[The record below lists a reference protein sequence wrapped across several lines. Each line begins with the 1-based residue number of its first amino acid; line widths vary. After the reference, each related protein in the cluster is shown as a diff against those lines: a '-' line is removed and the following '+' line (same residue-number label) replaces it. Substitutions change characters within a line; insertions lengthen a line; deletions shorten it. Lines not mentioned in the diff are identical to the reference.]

1 MSDENKGKKE
11 AQAPAQKGQN
21 AAAKDAQR
29 AQAAAAHKEQNMAA
43 KEAEDAQNVVPSG
56 EYTAKSIQ
64 VMEGLEAVRKRPAMY
79 IGDTGER
86 GLHHLIYEVVDN
98 SVDEALAG
106 HAKNIEVSIGDGNV
120 VTVTDDGR
128 GIPVEKHEPTG
139 KSALEVIMT
148 MLHAGGKFD
157 NKSYKVSGG
166 LHGVGV
172 TCVNALS
179 EWLEVDVKRDGKQY
193 RQRYERGKPVTP
205 VREIGPT
212 AGRGTIIRFK
222 PDSQIFNSIEFKFD
236 IIANRMR
243 ELAFL
248 NKGLHIL
255 ARDEITGESEDNRYE
270 GGLVSFVEYINKNKT
285 PVCGVIYFDK
295 QTDDVD
301 VEVAMQYNDG
311 YTDNIYTFANN
322 INTIEGG
329 FHLVGFRAALTRSIN
344 DYVEANNSKKDK
356 GAKISG
362 EDLKEGLAAV
372 ISVKLSHPQFEG
384 QTKTKLGN
392 SELKGIVESIVG
404 EKLKQY
410 LEENPGEARRIMEK
424 ATSAA
429 NAREAAQKARELVRR
444 KGAMES
450 GVLPGKLA
458 DCSEEDPAKS
468 EIYIVEGDS
477 AGGCFSGDTRV
488 ALVDGRSLSFKELV
502 EEDKMGKKNYCYT
515 IKEDGSIG
523 VERIRNPRVT
533 RKNADVVKV
542 VLDNGEEIVC
552 TPDHLFMLRDSKYA
566 KAEKLASKA
575 SIMPLYR
582 KLSERKGRI
591 TIKGYEMVLDPVA
604 SKWIFTHILSDKYNL
619 EHARYLPAAGA
630 YKHHVD
636 FNKRNNNPDNL
647 LRMGKEEHFALHSS
661 MAKETLL
668 SDEVKQK
675 AREAHMKPEYRVKI
689 SKLMSEPAMK
699 RMLSARAKRQWEDG
713 EYKKYMAGRWEKFY
727 KENEEYRQA
736 NNALLRKI
744 KDEYWADA
752 KNRKSQSER
761 VKKHFEN
768 HPEAK
773 DILKEMAKNEWDNTE
788 LRDWRRAQTRKQ
800 WTPEFRKKRM
810 ETYNKTYYAHS
821 MACMKKVL
829 EEYGSLENYDAERA
843 KTKDKSLLKKET
855 VAERFFHGNEK
866 EMIEAVK
873 HYNHK
878 VNEIVHLA
886 EKMDVYD
893 LEVEGTHNFA
903 LAAGVFVHNS
913 SKQGRDR
920 KYQAILPLRGKILNV
935 EKAQIGKIL
944 GSEAIRTL
952 ISALGTGFGEDFDIA
967 KLRYHK
973 IVIMT
978 DADVDG
984 AHIRTLLLTLFFRYL
999 RPLVDK
1005 GHIFIAQPPLF
1016 KLKHGKDERYA
1027 YTDAEME
1034 KMMAEMGGPD
1044 AVGMQRYKGLGEM
1057 NPEQLWS
1064 TTMDPAGR
1072 ILLQVTVDDAMK
1084 ADEIFTI
1091 LMGDAVEPRK
1101 LFIEQH
1107 AKEVKN
1113 LDV

>member
-1 MSDENKGKKE
+1 MAEEKAKKE
-11 AQAPAQKGQN
+11 AQAPAQKASAAPAQKGQE
-21 AAAKDAQR
+21 AASKAAQ
-29 AQAAAAHKEQNMAA
+29 
-43 KEAEDAQNVVPSG
+43 DAQNAPSSG

-86 GLHHLIYEVVDN
+86 GLHHLVYEVVDN

-106 HAKNIEVSIGDGNV
+106 FCKSIEVSLGEGSVI
-120 VTVTDDGR
+120 TVTDDGR
-128 GIPVEKHEPTG
+128 GIPVEKHEQTG

-179 EWLEVDVKRDGKQY
+179 EWLEVDVKRDGKHY

-205 VREIGPT
+205 VRELGAT
-212 AGRGTIIRFK
+212 TGRGTITRFK
-222 PDSQIFNSIEFKFD
+222 PDSQIFNSIEFNFD

-248 NKGLHIL
+248 NKGLRIV
-255 ARDEITGESEDNRYE
+255 ARDETSGETEDNTYP
-270 GGLVSFVEYINKNKT
+270 GGIVSFVEYINKNKQPIT
-285 PVCGVIYFDK
+285 NVISFEK
-295 QTDDVD
+295 QDGEVS
-301 VEVAMQYNDG
+301 VELAMQYNEG
-311 YTDNIYTFANN
+311 YNDNIYTFANN

-329 FHLVGFRAALTRSIN
+329 FHLVGFRAALTRTIN
-344 DYVEANNSKKDK
+344 DYAAQNNGK
-356 GAKISG
+356 GKEIKISG

-372 ISVKLSHPQFEG
+372 LSVKLAHPQFEG

-392 SELKGIVESIVG
+392 SEMKGVVESIVG
-404 EKLKQY
+404 EKLRQY
-410 LEENPGEARRIMEK
+410 LEENPAEARKILDK

-444 KGAMES
+444 KTAMEG

-488 ALVDGRSLSFKELV
+488 ALVDGRSRSFRELV
-502 EEDKMGKKNYCYT
+502 EEDRQGRKNYCYT
-515 IKEDGSIG
+515 IKEDGSVG
-523 VERIRNPRVT
+523 VGLIKNPRVT
-533 RKNADVVKV
+533 RKDAEVIKV

-552 TPDHLFMLRDSKYA
+552 TPDHLFMLRDGSFV
-566 KAEKLASKA
+566 KAEKLAQTLPV
-575 SIMPLYR
+575 MPLYR

-604 SKWIFTHILSDKYNL
+604 SKWIFTHILSDRYNL
-619 EHARYLPAAGA
+619 EHARYLPADGA

-647 LRMGKEEHFALHSS
+647 LRMGKEAHFSLHSS
-661 MAKETLL
+661 MAKEILL
-668 SDEVKQK
+668 SADVKQK
-675 AREAHMKPEYRVKI
+675 AREAHMKPEYKEKI
-689 SKLMSEPAMK
+689 RKLMSKPAMK
-699 RMLSARAKRQWEDG
+699 EMLSARAKKQWENG
-713 EYKKYMAGRWEKFY
+713 EYKRYMAEKWEKFY
-727 KENEEYRQA
+727 KENEEYRIA
-736 NNALLRKI
+736 NKELLRKI
-744 KDEYWADA
+744 NDEYWADA
-752 KNRKSQSER
+752 ENRKNQAARTRQYYE
-761 VKKHFEN
+761 K
-768 HPEAK
+768 HPEARE
-773 DILKEMAKNEWDNTE
+773 ILKEAAKKQWGVPE
-788 LRDWRRAQTRKQ
+788 LKDWRRAQTRRQ
-800 WTPEFRKKRM
+800 WTPEFRKSRM
-810 ETYNKTYYAHS
+810 AAYNKTYYAHS
-821 MACMKKVL
+821 MAYMKKVL
-829 EEYGSLENYDAERA
+829 EENGSLEKYDAERVRA
-843 KTKDKSLLKKET
+843 RDKSLLRRKT
-855 VAERFFHGNEK
+855 VAERFFHGNED
-866 EMIEAVK
+866 EMLEAVK
-873 HYNHK
+873 NYNHK
-878 VNEIVHLA
+878 VKEVSRLT

-935 EKAQIGKIL
+935 EKAQITKIL
-944 GSEAIRTL
+944 ASEAIRTL
-952 ISALGTGFGEDFDIA
+952 ISALGTGFGEDFDIS

-973 IVIMT
+973 VVIMT

-984 AHIRTLLLTLFFRYL
+984 AHIRTLLLTLFFRYM

-1016 KLKHGKDERYA
+1016 KLKRGKDERYA
-1027 YTDAEME
+1027 YTDSEME
-1034 KMMAEMGGPD
+1034 KTMAEMGGAD
-1044 AVGMQRYKGLGEM
+1044 AVSMQRYKGLGEM

-1064 TTMDPAGR
+1064 TTMDPSAR

-1084 ADEIFTI
+1084 ADEMFTI

-1101 LFIEQH
+1101 AFIEQH
-1107 AKEVKN
+1107 AREVKN

>member
-1 MSDENKGKKE
+1 MADKKSENEAKKTGQE
-11 AQAPAQKGQN
+11 AQKASQQT
-21 AAAKDAQR
+21 AAAKDAQK
-29 AQAAAAHKEQNMAA
+29 AQTAGQ
-43 KEAEDAQNVVPSG
+43 DAQNNVSSG

-106 HAKNIEVSIGDGNV
+106 HAKNIEVSLGDGSI

-128 GIPVEKHEPTG
+128 GIPVETHEGTG
-139 KSALEVIMT
+139 KSALEVVMT
-148 MLHAGGKFD
+148 ILHAGGKFD

-172 TCVNALS
+172 SCVNALS
-179 EWLEVDVKRDGKQY
+179 EWLEVDVKRDGKHY

-205 VREIGPT
+205 VRELGPT
-212 AGRGTIIRFK
+212 TGKGTIVRFK
-222 PDSQIFNSIEFKFD
+222 PDSQIFNSIEFKFE

-248 NKGLHIL
+248 NKGLKIL
-255 ARDEITGESEDNRYE
+255 VRDELSGESEENIYE
-270 GGLVSFVEYINKNKT
+270 GGLVSFVEYINKNKA
-285 PVCGVIYFDK
+285 PVTGILHFEK
-295 QTDDVD
+295 QVEDVN
-301 VEVAMQYNDG
+301 VELAMQYNDG

-329 FHLVGFRAALTRSIN
+329 FHLVGFRSALTRAMN
-344 DYVEANNSKKDK
+344 DYAEEHNGKKDK

-372 ISVKLSHPQFEG
+372 LSVKMSHPQFEG

-392 SELKGIVESIVG
+392 SEMKGIVESIVG
-404 EKLKQY
+404 EKLKAY
-410 LEENPGEARRIMEK
+410 LEENPVEGRKMLEK

-502 EEDKMGKKNYCYT
+502 EEDRTGRKNYCYT

-523 VERIRNPRVT
+523 VELIKNPRVT
-533 RKNADVVKV
+533 RKNAEVVKV

-552 TPDHLFMLRDSKYA
+552 TPDHLFMLRDGSF
-566 KAEKLASKA
+566 SKA
-575 SIMPLYR
+575 VQLAPKLPIMPLYR

-619 EHARYLPAAGA
+619 ERTRYLPIAGA

-636 FNKRNNNPDNL
+636 FNKRNNNPENL
-647 LRMGKEEHFALHSS
+647 LRMGKEAHFALHSS
-661 MAKETLL
+661 MAKEILL
-668 SDEVKQK
+668 SEGVKQK
-675 AREAHMKPEYRVKI
+675 AREAHMNPEYRQKI
-689 SKLMSEPAMK
+689 SRLMSEPTMK
-699 RMLSARAKRQWEDG
+699 KMLSARAKKQWEDG
-713 EYKKYMAGRWEKFY
+713 EYKKYMTGRWEKFY
-727 KENEEYRQA
+727 KENEEYRHA
-736 NNALLRKI
+736 NKELLRKI

-752 KNRKSQSER
+752 ENRKSQSER

-773 DILKEMAKNEWDNTE
+773 DVLKEMAKKEWDNPE
-788 LRDWRRAQTRKQ
+788 LKAWRRAQTSSQ
-800 WTPEFRKKRM
+800 WTPEFRKKRKVA
-810 ETYNKTYYAHS
+810 YDKTYYAHS
-821 MACMKKVL
+821 MACMKKML
-829 EEYGSLENYDAERA
+829 EEYGSLEKYDAERIR
-843 KTKDKSLLKKET
+843 KNDKNLLRKET

-866 EMIEAVK
+866 EMLEAVK

-878 VNEIVHLA
+878 VKEIIHLT

-920 KYQAILPLRGKILNV
+920 KFQAILPLRGKILNV
-935 EKAQIGKIL
+935 EKAQIPKIL

-952 ISALGTGFGEDFDIA
+952 ISALGTGFGEDFDIK

-973 IVIMT
+973 VVIMT

-999 RPLVDK
+999 RPLVD
-1005 GHIFIAQPPLF
+1005 GGYIFIAQPPLF
-1016 KLKHGKDERYA
+1016 KLKRGKEERYA

-1034 KMMAEMGGPD
+1034 KALAEMGGSD
-1044 AVGMQRYKGLGEM
+1044 AVSMQRYKGLGEM

-1064 TTMDPAGR
+1064 TTMDPSAR

-1101 LFIEQH
+1101 AFIEMH

-1113 LDV
+1113 LDI